1 MEEIL
6 NKVKLKYIKLNDPF
20 FDSLKKDYQKIA
32 FEKWFLK
39 KANEES
45 EAYVNFDKNKNIIV
59 FLMLQIKEEREDDIN
74 PIQNKQKRIKI
85 STLKIDDKI
94 KNQRISEILIDII
107 FSKMNQEN
115 INEAYITLFKEKQK
129 ELYDL
134 LINWGFK
141 ETGKKGNEVVLTKF
155 RYISLNDVKKDYMWY
170 FDQENFKN
178 YKNSDWYVISLE
190 SQYHDK
196 LLPKNELKN
205 VKSTAKEFN
214 ISSISITKTY
224 ITGFRYIKLPKIGD
238 FILEYRKSNKDP
250 KIYKSAITG
259 IGIIIDIKDGRNL
272 DFNKWKS
279 FIGNTSVFNDEE
291 LKYQYYEKKRKI
303 VIKFLHIFSFGE
315 GKNINYQTLQN
326 NNLLQELKYPF
337 AYPLRNKEIIINI
350 IRKKLGLFSFNENF
364 NVNSSTTS
372 WKYKK

>member
-45 EAYVNFDKNKNIIV
+45 GAYVNFDKNKNIRV

-190 SQYHDK
+190 S
-196 LLPKNELKN
+196 
-205 VKSTAKEFN
+205 
-214 ISSISITKTY
+214 
-224 ITGFRYIKLPKIGD
+224 
-238 FILEYRKSNKDP
+238 
-250 KIYKSAITG
+250 
-259 IGIIIDIKDGRNL
+259 
-272 DFNKWKS
+272 
-279 FIGNTSVFNDEE
+279 
-291 LKYQYYEKKRKI
+291 
-303 VIKFLHIFSFGE
+303 
-315 GKNINYQTLQN
+315 
-326 NNLLQELKYPF
+326 
-337 AYPLRNKEIIINI
+337 
-350 IRKKLGLFSFNENF
+350 
-364 NVNSSTTS
+364 
-372 WKYKK
+372 